1 MKICGYS
8 KNICG
13 LEKKKKKNE
22 EKSGKDTQKQRSIS
36 KFMKTSSEGVD
47 FLGLHFDLVR
57 IFINFSKSIIKTP
70 KSNSSKCALTYT

>member
-1 MKICGYS
+1 MLK
-8 KNICG
+8 KH
-13 LEKKKKKNE
+13 LWTRKKKKTNE

-70 KSNSSKCALTYT
+70 KSNSSNCALTYT

>member
-13 LEKKKKKNE
+13 LEKKKKRTKKKVVKIL
-22 EKSGKDTQKQRSIS
+22 KSNG

>member
-1 MKICGYS
+1 MKICGCS

-13 LEKKKKKNE
+13 LEKKKKKKE

-47 FLGLHFDLVR
+47 FLGLHFDLVKN
-57 IFINFSKSIIKTP
+57 IYQLFQKHNKDP
-70 KSNSSKCALTYT
+70 